1 MKFSIIFIFTINNL
15 SSIMSE
21 VKKKKNRLKIAKNI
35 RQNIFILF
43 LIIVYYIYISY
54 NRLINLMTNNE
65 GKKNHT

>member
-1 MKFSIIFIFTINNL
+1 
-15 SSIMSE
+15 MSE

-54 NRLINLMTNNE
+54 SNRLINLMTNNE

>member
-1 MKFSIIFIFTINNL
+1 
-15 SSIMSE
+15 MSE

>member
-1 MKFSIIFIFTINNL
+1 
-15 SSIMSE
+15 MSE

-35 RQNIFILF
+35 RQNIFILV

-54 NRLINLMTNNE
+54 NRLTNLMTNNE